1 MSASPPTSVP
11 HDPAGSTLVPP
22 AGHLVRWSALRGGDP
37 PQSYAPYRPLPQPVV
52 DAVIASLALSPADRF
67 VDFGSGDGRLLA
79 AAARTAA
86 VAVGVELDPVLAA
99 DSRRSLAAAFPAR
112 VRNRTV
118 RVLHEPIGWTVP
130 TGMTAGVVN
139 LLPFAGR
146 YLVPWLERWAPR
158 GFRLVTLHDGF
169 FAPGTASRVV
179 APVAGAGS
187 LTLALRVF

>member
-1 MSASPPTSVP
+1 MTDSLAHPATPSRRVSV
-11 HDPAGSTLVPP
+11 LVPP
-22 AGHLVRWSALRGGDP
+22 AGHLARWSALRGGEL
-37 PQSYAPYRPLPQPVV
+37 PQSYAPYRPLPAAVV
-52 DAVIASLALSPADRF
+52 AAVVGSLELSRRDRF

-79 AAARTAA
+79 AAAPRAA
-86 VAVGVELDPVLAA
+86 AAVGVELDPRLVAESRRLLAA
-99 DSRRSLAAAFPAR
+99 RFPGS
-112 VRNRTV
+112 VRDRTV